1 MNPAYLPNIITVF
14 RLLLVGPIVV
24 GLLMQNYKLA
34 FFLFL
39 LAGLTDAVDGYLARR
54 FQWISRWGAMVD
66 PLADKL
72 LMVSSYLALT
82 YLGDLPVW
90 LLALVLTRDVVIVTG
105 GMCYHFLIG
114 QYDFKPS
121 LLSKANTFCQIVL
134 VIVLLSH
141 YSYGFFNND
150 WITFLIYLV
159 LLTTASSMIH
169 YIWVWGW
176 RAFSQK
182 GEHCDRH

>member
-24 GLLMQNYKLA
+24 GLLMGNYRLA

-82 YLGDLPVW
+82 YLSILPVW

-121 LLSKANTFCQIVL
+121 LISKTNTFCQIML
-134 VIVLLSH
+134 VMVVLSH
-141 YSYGFFNND
+141 YSYGFFNGN
-150 WITFLIYLV
+150 WITALIYVV
-159 LLTTASSMIH
+159 LFTTASSMIH

-176 RAFSQK
+176 RAFSRK
-182 GEHCDRH
+182 GDGCDRH

>member
-1 MNPAYLPNIITVF
+1 MNPAYIPNIITVF
-14 RLLLVGPIVV
+14 RLLLVGPILVS
-24 GLLMQNYKLA
+24 LLMGNYKLA

-39 LAGLTDAVDGYLARR
+39 FAGLTDAVDGYLARR

-82 YLGDLPVW
+82 YLNILPVW
-90 LLALVLTRDVVIVTG
+90 LLAIVLTRDVVIVTG
-105 GMCYHFLIG
+105 GICYHFLIG

-121 LLSKANTFCQIVL
+121 LISKANTFFQIIL
-134 VIVLLSH
+134 VIVVLSH
-141 YSYGFFNND
+141 YSYDLFNAVWMD
-150 WITFLIYLV
+150 TLIYLV
-159 LLTTASSMIH
+159 LFTTTVSMIN

-176 RAFSQK
+176 RAFSRK
-182 GEHCDRH
+182 GGSRE

>member
-24 GLLMQNYKLA
+24 GLLMEDYKLA

-39 LAGLTDAVDGYLARR
+39 IAGLTDAVDGYLARR

-72 LMVSSYLALT
+72 LMVSSYLTLT
-82 YLGDLPVW
+82 YLSILPVW

-121 LLSKANTFCQIVL
+121 LISKANTFFQIVL
-134 VIVLLSH
+134 VIVVLSH
-141 YSYGFFNND
+141 YSYGVFNHL
-150 WITFLIYLV
+150 WINILIYLV
-159 LLTTASSMIH
+159 LFTTASSMIH

-176 RAFSQK
+176 RAFSRK
-182 GEHCDRH
+182 GDSRERH

>member
-1 MNPAYLPNIITVF
+1 MNPAYIPNIITLF
-14 RLLLVGPIVV
+14 RLALIGPIVI
-24 GLLMQNYKLA
+24 GLLMGNDRLA

-39 LAGLTDAVDGYLARR
+39 VAGLTDAVDGYLARR

-82 YLGDLPVW
+82 YLGALPVW

-105 GMCYHFLIG
+105 GICYHFLIG
-114 QYDFKPS
+114 QYEFKPS
-121 LLSKANTFCQIVL
+121 RISKANTFLQIAL
-134 VIVLLSH
+134 VVVILSH
-141 YSYGFFNND
+141 RSYGFLNVL
-150 WITFLIYLV
+150 WIKCLIYAV
-159 LLTTASSMIH
+159 LASTALSMID

-176 RAFSQK
+176 RAFSRQ
-182 GEHCDRH
+182 GDRHGRQ